1 MASHAELWSLLF
13 LIVGVVGVAWLVN
26 RFAPGRRRRI
36 RRLVWLFVLSVVAL
50 SAEHATRALAL
61 DPWPRRLS
69 IASLLLRTIGW
80 IEVGALLLFSLLL
93 PALRLRMV
101 EITSDLVVAT
111 AYLVATIAVL
121 GGAGLDASSVLATSA
136 LVGTLVTFSLQNTL
150 QNVFGGVVLQLDDSV
165 QVGDWIQLE
174 NGRQGRVRDIR
185 WRHTLVE
192 TRDWDTLVIPN
203 DTLLRSQFLILGK
216 RENAPLLHRMW
227 VHFHVDFRYGPA
239 EVVRV
244 VEEALRAGP
253 IEGVAPDPPPSC
265 IAFDLARDGRDSFA
279 DYAVRYFL
287 TDLAADDPTSSRVR
301 ARIHAALDR
310 AGIPLARP
318 AQTVFLTRVASED
331 EREARRRGT
340 RVELLRQVPLFAG
353 LVEDELSEV
362 AGRLHEAHFT
372 AGEIV
377 THHGA
382 VAHWLYILARG
393 RVQVRAVEGSIS
405 RLVATLEAPDVFG
418 EMGLLT
424 GAPRGADVVAMTDV
438 LCLRLDKDGFQHV
451 LHHRPELAAQ
461 MSHVMAERRVGLLA
475 TQGDLDAEARTRRAQ
490 QEEGHILLRIQEFFG
505 LDSQRPR

>member
-1 MASHAELWSLLF
+1 MSSHVALGSLLF
-13 LIVGVVGVAWLVN
+13 LGLAVVGVAWLVN
-26 RFAPGRRRRI
+26 RFAPRRRHRI
-36 RRLVWLFVLSVVAL
+36 RRLAWLFVLSL
-50 SAEHATRALAL
+50 GCLAL
-61 DPWPRRLS
+61 EHVTAALGLGAWPRRLS
-69 IASLLLRTIGW
+69 IAALLLRTIGW
-80 IEVGALLLFSLLL
+80 IEVGALLVFSLAL

-101 EITSDLVVAT
+101 EITSDLLVAA
-111 AYLVATIAVL
+111 AYLITTIAVL
-121 GGAGLDASSVLATSA
+121 GEAGLDTSSMLATSA

-150 QNVFGGVVLQLDDSV
+150 QNVFGGVVLQLDDSI

-174 NGRQGRVRDIR
+174 GGRQGRVRDIR
-185 WRHTLVE
+185 WRHTLIE
-192 TRDWDTLVIPN
+192 TRDWDTLVVPN

-216 RENAPLLHRMW
+216 RENEPLQHRMW

-244 VEEALRAGP
+244 VEAALRAGP
-253 IEGVAPDPPPSC
+253 IEGVAVVPPPNC

-279 DYAVRYFL
+279 DYAVRYWL

-318 AQTVFLTRVASED
+318 AQTVFLTRVASDD
-331 EREARRRGT
+331 EREARHRT
-340 RVELLRQVPLFAG
+340 ARVELLRQVPLFAA
-353 LVEDELSEV
+353 LLDAELFEV

-405 RLVATLEAPDVFG
+405 KLVATLEAPEVFG

-438 LCLRLDKDGFQHV
+438 LCLRLDKEGLQHV
-451 LHHRPELAAQ
+451 LRNRPELAAR
-461 MSHVMAERRVGLLA
+461 MSHVMAERRVGLAA
-475 TQGDLDAEARTRRAQ
+475 TQGDLDAEARARHAR
-490 QEEGHILLRIQEFFG
+490 QEERHILARIQDFFG
-505 LDSQRPR
+505 LDATDP